1 MRKARFYDTCCI
13 AISSMYPQLLR
24 PQPEIQQFF
33 FFAILKLP
41 VKAGVS
47 NRVLIYECVQ
57 G

>member
-33 FFAILKLP
+33 FFFIFKLP